1 MSVVERAIAW
11 ALCVANDDSHG
22 YSQDANKRFAGV
34 DYDCSS
40 FVITAYKQAGV
51 PLTSTFTGNMKK
63 DFLAHGFVEV
73 PLKSKQR
80 GDVLL
85 NEAHHTAIYIGDNKI
100 VHASSSET
108 GGKYGKEGD
117 QTGREICVRSYYDYP
132 WNCVLRYTGDTP
144 STDSKGVQKVNIEL
158 PVLREESTGE
168 EVKTVQRLLNEMGYR
183 DQNGERLTVDGS
195 FKSKT
200 LYAIRKFQTDYRG
213 KNGQRLEVDG
223 VIGANTWRA
232 LLT

>member
-11 ALCVANDDSHG
+11 AVCVANDDSHG

-51 PLTSTFTGNMKK
+51 DLKSTYTGNMKK

-73 PLKSKQR
+73 PLKDKQR

-100 VHASSSET
+100 VHASSSEN
-108 GGKYGKEGD
+108 GGKYGKDGD
-117 QTGREICVRSYYDYP
+117 QTGKEICIRSFYGTWDT
-132 WNCVLRYTGDTP
+132 VLRYVG
-144 STDSKGVQKVNIEL
+144 SESQEGVQTVNIEL
-158 PVLREESTGE
+158 PVLREGSKGE
-168 EVKTVQRLLNEMGYR
+168 EVKTVQRLLNEMNYR
-183 DQNGERLTVDGS
+183 DQNGNRLEVDGS
-195 FKSKT
+195 FGSKT
-200 LYAIRKFQTDYRG
+200 DFAIRQFQNDYRG
-213 KNGQRLEVDG
+213 KYGRLTVDG
-223 VIGANTWRA
+223 VIGANTWEA